1 MSVTLLLKKLK
12 YKIMLTAKIE
22 KAETLEEFY
31 SQIRTQQEDTKH
43 HGENYCAHHDF
54 IQKYMPE
61 CYSYK
66 ELGLHQGASAA
77 AALLGGAKEVHLI
90 DHTLEKYNWE
100 KHLFEKFAEENDVS
114 LNVYEM
120 SSIDKRCA
128 AGTDMLMIDS
138 LHKWSWTVQELE
150 LHSPYTKKY
159 IVFHDTA
166 IVNRKPSDIGPGVRE
181 WCKDNDWEVLEEE
194 TRNVGSMI
202 IKRV

>member
-1 MSVTLLLKKLK
+1 
-12 YKIMLTAKIE
+12 MLTAKIE

-43 HGENYCAHHDF
+43 HGPHYCAHHDF
-54 IQKYMPE
+54 VQKYMPE
-61 CYSYK
+61 CDSYK

-100 KHLFEKFAEENDVS
+100 KHLFEKFAEENNVS

-120 SSIDKRCA
+120 SSIDKQCA
-128 AGTDMLMIDS
+128 AQTDMLMIDS
-138 LHKWSWTVQELE
+138 LHKWSWTIQELE
-150 LHSPYTKKY
+150 LHAPVTKKY

-166 IVNRKPSDIGPGVRE
+166 IVNKRPSDIGPGIRE
-181 WCKDNDWEVLEEE
+181 WCKHNDWEVLEEE
-194 TRNVGSMI
+194 KRNVGSMI

>member
-1 MSVTLLLKKLK
+1 
-12 YKIMLTAKIE
+12 MLTAKIE
-22 KAETLEEFY
+22 KAETLKEFY
-31 SQIRTQQEDTKH
+31 SQIRTQQEDPKH
-43 HGENYCAHHDF
+43 HGANYCAHHDF

-61 CYSYK
+61 CDSYK

-100 KHLFEKFAEENDVS
+100 KHLFEKFVEENDVS

-128 AGTDMLMIDS
+128 VETDMLMIDS
-138 LHKWSWTVQELE
+138 LHKWSWTIQELE

-166 IVNRKPSDIGPGVRE
+166 IVNKRPSDIGPGIRE
-181 WCKDNDWEVLEEE
+181 WCKHNNWEVLEEE
-194 TRNVGSMI
+194 TKNVGSMI